1 MNITEVLGLIDSHTD
16 IENAQLA
23 EVFNQL
29 KTITSDYKANKIT
42 AQEYFELIHDVN
54 TEEAI
59 ITTANELR
67 AYEDLKVI
75 VDAVLAIAAAA
86 LTVL

>member
-1 MNITEVLGLIDSHTD
+1 MNITEVLGLIDSHKD
-16 IENAQLA
+16 VENAQLA

-29 KTITSDYKANKIT
+29 KTITSDYDANKIT
-42 AQEYFELIHDVN
+42 AQEYFELIHDIN

-59 ITTANELR
+59 ITTASELR

-75 VDAVLAIAAAA
+75 IDNVLLIATAA
-86 LTVL
+86 LNVL